1 MCVKRSYCEILICQV
16 HPAYTQEIPHQWYR
30 LPLVHVRV
38 LEAMYKGQCV
48 FPNYQGTGMAEGDFT
63 SFPKLPLHLILQAPI
78 FYIRK
83 KKKNLDGFVFGSKN
97 MYQMK

>member
-1 MCVKRSYCEILICQV
+1 
-16 HPAYTQEIPHQWYR
+16 
-30 LPLVHVRV
+30 
-38 LEAMYKGQCV
+38 
-48 FPNYQGTGMAEGDFT
+48 MAEGDFT

-97 MYQMK
+97 MYQMKWHMIKMVYYHFD